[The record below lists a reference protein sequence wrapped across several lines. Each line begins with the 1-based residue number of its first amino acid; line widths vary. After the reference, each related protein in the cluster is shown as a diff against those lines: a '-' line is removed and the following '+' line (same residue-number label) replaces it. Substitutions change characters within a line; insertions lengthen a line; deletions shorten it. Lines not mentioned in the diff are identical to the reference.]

1 LENVKCLEKREGKA
15 HGKMEKKE
23 KREKGVCVV
32 ISNTEHTG
40 SHTPY
45 NTPTTM
51 HFIRQQTNLQAK

>member
-1 LENVKCLEKREGKA
+1 
-15 HGKMEKKE
+15 MEKKE

-32 ISNTEHTG
+32 ISNTEHAG